1 MTNPNTSFLESDLA
15 AADDEQ
21 GIPDIAPGTP
31 AAALLRAA
39 ETLRRGDAPPDVLA
53 RARRTVER
61 LIGLAA
67 AYGFGQCCPLYDRL
81 TAGVFTKCTETLAVR
96 HGPGSDATT
105 IAATV
110 RELGYGAE
118 DPYAAVPEAISE
130 IPWWRTPKA
139 LLAFS

>member
-96 HGPGSDATT
+96 AMRAIPVGRLALTLHA
-105 IAATV
+105 
-110 RELGYGAE
+110 LG
-118 DPYAAVPEAISE
+118 
-130 IPWWRTPKA
+130 
-139 LLAFS
+139 L